1 MMQPKTHNRIESKKK
16 DSPKNKFR
24 ALPGI
29 AYPATQPDIMSG

>member
-1 MMQPKTHNRIESKKK
+1 MQQPKTHNRIESKKK

-29 AYPATQPDIMSG
+29 TYTATQSDNMSG